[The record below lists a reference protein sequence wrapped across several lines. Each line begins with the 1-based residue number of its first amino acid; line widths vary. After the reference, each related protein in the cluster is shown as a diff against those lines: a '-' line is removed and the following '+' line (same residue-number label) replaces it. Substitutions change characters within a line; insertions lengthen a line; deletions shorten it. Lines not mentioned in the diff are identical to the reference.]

1 MSRSAPARP
10 PRPGSTRR
18 RRQREQRRPWVGYA
32 AAAIV
37 LVLAVFVA
45 ARLIMGN
52 NQSTPADAPVA
63 PELMTTLTTVPVAA
77 LNQVG
82 RGTVTNPPQAIHG
95 QPVTMSESGLP
106 LITYIGAEWC
116 PYCAGERWPMIIAL
130 SRFGSVDNISTSAS
144 SSSDV
149 YPSTPTFTFHGST
162 YTSPYITFAPVETQS
177 NVRSGN
183 SFQTLATPTTAQES
197 LIETYDA
204 PPYVPAQSAGSI
216 PFVDF
221 ANQYMISGAS
231 YDVGVLQGQT
241 REQIAADLSNPSS
254 PQAQAILGSA
264 NAITA
269 AICAT
274 TNNQPAEVCTQPGVT
289 AFAPTTPTATPTSAP
304 SQ

>member
-10 PRPGSTRR
+10 PRSGSTRR

-45 ARLIMGN
+45 ARLLIGS
-52 NQSTPADAPVA
+52 NQPAPADMPVS
-63 PELMTTLTTVPVAA
+63 PELMTTLTTVPVDV

-82 RGTVTNPPQAIHG
+82 RGTVTNPPQPIHG
-95 QPVTMSESGLP
+95 QPVAMSDGGLP
-106 LITYIGAEWC
+106 LVTYIGAEWC

-130 SRFGSVDNISTSAS
+130 SRFGTFDNISTSAS

-177 NVRSGN
+177 NVRAGN
-183 SFQTLATPTTAQES
+183 GFQAQDTPTSAQES

-289 AFAPTTPTATPTSAP
+289 AFAPSAASASPTSAP

>member
-10 PRPGSTRR
+10 PRSGSTRR

-52 NQSTPADAPVA
+52 TQPTPADAPVS
-63 PELMTTLTTVPVAA
+63 PELMTTLTTVPVEA

-95 QPVTMSESGLP
+95 QPVAMSESGLP

-130 SRFGSVDNISTSAS
+130 SRFGTLENVSTSAS

-162 YTSPYITFAPVETQS
+162 YTSSYISFVPVETQS

-241 REQIAADLSNPSS
+241 RDQIAANLSNPSS

-274 TNNQPAEVCTQPGVT
+274 TNSQPAEVCSQPGVA
-289 AFAPTTPTATPTSAP
+289 AFASGTSGGTPTSAP

>member
-1 MSRSAPARP
+1 MSRTAPARP

-18 RRQREQRRPWVGYA
+18 RRQREERRPWVGYA

-37 LVLAVFVA
+37 LVLAVFIA
-45 ARLIMGN
+45 ARLITGN
-52 NQSTPADAPVA
+52 NQPAPADQPVS
-63 PELMTTLTTVPVAA
+63 PELMTTLTTVPVDA

-82 RGTVTNPPQAIHG
+82 RGTVTNPPEAIHG
-95 QPVTMSESGLP
+95 QPVAMSDSGLP
-106 LITYIGAEWC
+106 LVTYIGAEWC
-116 PYCAGERWPMIIAL
+116 PYCAAERWPMIVAL
-130 SRFGSVDNISTSAS
+130 SRFGTLENISTSSS

-162 YTSPYITFAPVETQS
+162 YTSQYITFQPVETQS
-177 NVRSGN
+177 NVRAGN
-183 SFQTLATPTTAQES
+183 GFQTQDTPTAAQES

-231 YDVGVLQGQT
+231 YDVGVLQGKT
-241 REQIAADLSNPSS
+241 REQIAANLSNPSS
-254 PQAQAILGSA
+254 PEAQAILGSA

-289 AFAPTTPTATPTSAP
+289 AFAPSTPATPTSAP

>member
-1 MSRSAPARP
+1 
-10 PRPGSTRR
+10 
-18 RRQREQRRPWVGYA
+18 
-32 AAAIV
+32 
-37 LVLAVFVA
+37 VLALFVA
-45 ARLIMGN
+45 VRLLIGSN
-52 NQSTPADAPVA
+52 RPAPVDEPVS
-63 PELMTTLTTVPVAA
+63 PELMTTLTTVPVEA

-82 RGTVTNPPQAIHG
+82 RGAVTNPPTPIHG
-95 QPVTMSESGLP
+95 QPVATSDSGLP

-116 PYCAGERWPMIIAL
+116 PYCAGQRWPMIIAL
-130 SRFGSVDNISTSAS
+130 SRFGTLENISTSSS

-162 YTSPYITFAPVETQS
+162 YTSPYITFEPVETQS
-177 NVRSGN
+177 SSMQN
-183 SFQTLATPTTAQES
+183 LATPTAAQDS
-197 LIETYDA
+197 LIGTYDA
-204 PPYVPAQSAGSI
+204 PPYVPAQSTGSI
-216 PFVDF
+216 PFIDF

-289 AFAPTTPTATPTSAP
+289 AFAPSTPSGTPTSAP